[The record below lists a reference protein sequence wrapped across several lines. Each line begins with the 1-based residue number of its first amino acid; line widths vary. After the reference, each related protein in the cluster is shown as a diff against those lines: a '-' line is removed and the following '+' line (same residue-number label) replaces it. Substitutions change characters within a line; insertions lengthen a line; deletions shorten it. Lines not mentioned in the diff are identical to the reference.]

1 MKTINIPDTK
11 TLSHD
16 EKADILWDVLSTLY
30 DEVEMERTDV
40 GYSIT
45 IELEDEEEDLETEN
59 KVLQYYTSW

>member
-1 MKTINIPDTK
+1 MKTINIDDIK

-16 EKADILWDVLSTLY
+16 EKAEILWEVLSRLY

-45 IELEDEEEDLETEN
+45 IELEDEDEE
-59 KVLQYYTSW
+59 

>member
-11 TLSHD
+11 NLSHD
-16 EKADILWDVLSTLY
+16 EKADIVWDVLSTLY

-45 IELEDEEEDLETEN
+45 IELEDEEDLEDEN
-59 KVLQYYTSW
+59 